1 MITEIIPE
9 TILAPTIAFGMIGTI
24 FFILFL
30 SEWIK
35 KPKQQPTSTE
45 SDQPESE
52 QTDQQSETAT
62 TPRKIPVKTI
72 IGIVIVIAI
81 GGIFFSIPGDTSDK
95 IEKAKSVIPREAPK
109 IPPTTAVICI
119 DDFEEEARG
128 KDRIKKGDYTT
139 LIKDEK
145 LTMKAK
151 RDDKASVIYLLLD
164 EKYQKRE
171 AIAIQY
177 IVEISENRENGFGG
191 YIYDNSFRSFTFDG
205 KKISF
210 FLQNEKNVGSP
221 YSNKVK
227 GQYKITLTRIVNDD
241 SVVELR
247 TSVAPVSGKKY
258 ERTTTYRLFQEK
270 NLTELGLNFYSKD
283 RESKLEI
290 SEIIVYASEN

>member
-1 MITEIIPE
+1 MPN
-9 TILAPTIAFGMIGTI
+9 
-24 FFILFL
+24 ILFL
-30 SEWIK
+30 IIPIVAFNAILLALFLAK
-35 KPKQQPTSTE
+35 KISQRQPRIQS
-45 SDQPESE
+45 Q
-52 QTDQQSETAT
+52 QTDQQSETPT
-62 TPRKIPVKTI
+62 PTPRKFPVKTI
-72 IGIVIVIAI
+72 IGIVIVIAVI
-81 GGIFFSIPGDTSDK
+81 AGALLFISGDKNVGSV
-95 IEKAKSVIPREAPK
+95 IEKAKSVIPKEEK
-109 IPPTTAVICI
+109 IPLVAAVYLY
-119 DDFEEEARG
+119 DFSNQSQG
-128 KDRIKKGDYTT
+128 NQIKKGDYTT

-145 LTMKAK
+145 LTMKAE

-164 EKYQKRE
+164 EKYQKRK

-227 GQYKITLTRIVNDD
+227 GQYRITLTRIVNDD
-241 SVVELR
+241 SMVELR
-247 TSVAPVSGKKY
+247 ASVAPVSGKKY
-258 ERTTTYRLFQEK
+258 EQTTTYRLFQEK

-290 SEIIVYASEN
+290 SKIIVYTSEN